1 MLVYGLYIWIFR
13 YSLKTTDLCLVSFL
27 KWKNGVN
34 KVLKIQLS
42 FTRNIGNTH
51 YVTHVHMNW
60 EQTKPTGVIFK
71 GFYVTFCSQHMLV
84 EKRFWQ
90 KSCGFKYNFIFI
102 KKQENEKWWKV
113 MKRDEKWWKIMQ
125 SDEFITFHHF
135 SSLFITFHF
144 LVFLK
149 KCIGSHNVSPKPWSK
164 CVYWILQALSSN
176 SIRKTNSTQFLCL
189 DMWMEQLYF
198 LF

>member
-1 MLVYGLYIWIFR
+1 ML
-13 YSLKTTDLCLVSFL
+13 DFL
-27 KWKNGVN
+27 FEVKNGVN

-71 GFYVTFCSQHMLV
+71 GFYVTFYSQHMLV
-84 EKRFWQ
+84 EKKGSGRKVVASNTNLFSLKKGKWKVM
-90 KSCGFKYNFIFI
+90 KSD
-102 KKQENEKWWKV
+102 EEWWKV
-113 MKRDEKWWKIMQ
+113 MKSDAKWWV
-125 SDEFITFHHF
+125 HHF
-135 SSLFITFHF
+135 SSLFIPFHHSSF
-144 LVFLK
+144 SCFK
-149 KCIGSHNVSPKPWSK
+149 KNCIGSHNFSPKLWSK

-176 SIRKTNSTQFLCL
+176 SLRKTNSTQFLCL
-189 DMWMEQLYF
+189 DMWMEQLHF